1 MARAAPLPHATVPV
15 GRHGVEVHLIKVFC
29 VGQLAVRSELPEREN
44 EPEVL
49 HVALVVNIPKVPVVE
64 VHVRRVASFDL
75 VVGIAL
81 PPGSLNGRPRQEVGV
96 GGRAARCANPR
107 EGHEADRILAVR
119 LVVVVQVFPDLPDDG
134 VSVVLVRAVVLQR
147 RHA

>member
-1 MARAAPLPHATVPV
+1 MIMQARDGGALCLAAPLPHATVPV

-29 VGQLAVRSELPEREN
+29 VGQLAVRSELPERED

-49 HVALVVNIPKVPVVE
+49 HVALVVNIPKVPIVE

-81 PPGSLNGRPRQEVGV
+81 PPGSLNGRPGK
-96 GGRAARCANPR
+96 
-107 EGHEADRILAVR
+107 L
-119 LVVVVQVFPDLPDDG
+119 
-134 VSVVLVRAVVLQR
+134 
-147 RHA
+147 

>member
-75 VVGIAL
+75 VVGIKSPDAQLRGAGTTIYRAL
-81 PPGSLNGRPRQEVGV
+81 T
-96 GGRAARCANPR
+96 
-107 EGHEADRILAVR
+107 
-119 LVVVVQVFPDLPDDG
+119 
-134 VSVVLVRAVVLQR
+134 
-147 RHA
+147 